1 MHLLGTK
8 QKEINFMT
16 NNPLDLSYWKALGVT
31 AITINV
37 EDSQSLDDAL
47 QRITQIITD
56 AAN

>member
-1 MHLLGTK
+1 
-8 QKEINFMT
+8 MT